1 MQHFS
6 PLAIAPHL
14 WFVTLQSKNKWKIP
28 EKQSVSFKSPLFWA
42 VWHNFNCPAA
52 PPRMWSTLLSIL
64 LWLFWRQGLK
74 NICPCF
80 LEPRS
85 SWSQPRESHQHLP
98 PTYFLPYLFV
108 CLYIG
113 GTQSWAQ
120 GLVLARQAFCHLS
133 QSSSPFC
140 VAVFEMGSHFM
151 PSLAWTTILLFVLPG
166 VDGII
171 GMYHGT
177 PPLVEMGSCELLP
190 RLTFNHD
197 PPNLCLL
204 SS

>member
-1 MQHFS
+1 
-6 PLAIAPHL
+6 
-14 WFVTLQSKNKWKIP
+14 
-28 EKQSVSFKSPLFWA
+28 
-42 VWHNFNCPAA
+42 
-52 PPRMWSTLLSIL
+52 
-64 LWLFWRQGLK
+64 
-74 NICPCF
+74 
-80 LEPRS
+80 
-85 SWSQPRESHQHLP
+85 
-98 PTYFLPYLFV
+98 
-108 CLYIG
+108 
-113 GTQSWAQ
+113 
-120 GLVLARQAFCHLS
+120 VLARQAFCHLS